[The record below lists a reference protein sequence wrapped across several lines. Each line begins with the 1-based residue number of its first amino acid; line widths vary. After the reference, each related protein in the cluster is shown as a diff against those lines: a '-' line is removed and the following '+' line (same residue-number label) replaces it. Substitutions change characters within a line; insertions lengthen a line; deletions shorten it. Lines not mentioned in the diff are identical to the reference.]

1 MKYNDTLN
9 QISYIHNVPFR
20 FLSFRGDAANFRI
33 GDSIQK
39 VFIPR
44 QYVNKDGTIKAGVD
58 LDWWFYK
65 PTNQHKIELYIDF
78 TKNVKISKN

>member
-1 MKYNDTLN
+1 MYNDKLN
-9 QISYIHNVPFR
+9 PISYIHDIPFR
-20 FLSFRGDAANFRI
+20 FLNFRGKAANFRI

-44 QYVNKDGTIKAGVD
+44 QYVNNDGTIKLNSN

-65 PTNQHKIELYIDF
+65 STNQHKIDLYLNS
-78 TKNVKISKN
+78 TKV

>member
-1 MKYNDTLN
+1 MYNNRLMYNDKLN
-9 QISYIHNVPFR
+9 PISYIHDIPFR
-20 FLSFRGDAANFRI
+20 FLSFRGKAANFRI

-44 QYVNKDGTIKAGVD
+44 QYVNNDGTIKLNSD

-65 PTNQHKIELYIDF
+65 PTNQHKIDLYLNS
-78 TKNVKISKN
+78 TKI